1 MGRRAG
7 AQSSMIACRAGIRSA
22 TEQVTSK
29 LWYLKKV
36 GLSGLEGVSAA
47 VVESDRGD
55 SQHPGGR
62 PGVARGGLRA
72 LSRVNG
78 LPVEDARGL
87 RYPI

>member
-1 MGRRAG
+1 
-7 AQSSMIACRAGIRSA
+7 MIACRAGIRLA

-36 GLSGLEGVSAA
+36 RFRGLARVATA

-55 SQHPGGR
+55 AQHPGGW

-87 RYPI
+87 PYPILN